1 MLVERNQGTFIVVI
15 ITTRNFR
22 GCFQMKWN
30 EMKPSLLTVFREC
43 FARFK
48 QQTPRGSNTGSPR
61 LVAGTEKS
69 DWLRRRNENMRMLK
83 KLFAIIKRFSACREE
98 NVKRHQMQLELQG
111 PVCYLTS
118 ICWSSQ
124 QSRGLPLRVW
134 SKFLKIPLHLL
145 FFAIDPPQSG
155 NVAFS
160 FTILR
165 HESKNNHTLLVKETR
180 DIHVSRGI
188 HSRPVYKFNEVAK

>member
-43 FARFK
+43 FARFN

-83 KLFAIIKRFSACREE
+83 NFFAITKRFSACREE
-98 NVKRHQMQLELQG
+98 NVKRHQMRLELQG

-118 ICWSSQ
+118 ICWSNQ
-124 QSRGLPLRVW
+124 QSRGLPLRVLSNW
-134 SKFLKIPLHLL
+134 FLKIPLHLL

-165 HESKNNHTLLVKETR
+165 HESKITT
-180 DIHVSRGI
+180 
-188 HSRPVYKFNEVAK
+188 FC